1 MSSEVTFKIKIEGSS
16 EVKNVTVD
24 AVELSKAFTAVQTE
38 VKNLNSQ
45 MVSLASTINVL
56 ESVSNMIGDM
66 RKALT
71 SLSDAYSQQE
81 VAEAR
86 LAQAMRNTM
95 GASDEEIQSIKDL
108 AAEQQKI
115 GIVGDEVQLAA
126 AQELATYLELSDSL
140 KTIIPVM
147 NDMIAQQLGLGAS
160 AESATQIASMLG
172 KVMNGQTEALSR
184 YGYKFDDAQKQ
195 ILQFGTESE
204 RAAVLAQVVS
214 DAVGGMNEELAKTDS
229 GRQQQLAN
237 TMGDL
242 KEKIGALIQ
251 GIMPIITALSELAMT
266 ALGIMKLVS
275 AVSKLKDTM
284 LYAKLESFALA
295 VAQKTQAAAA
305 RILGVSEEAAALATG
320 KLKTQILLL
329 QSAMTFGFALAIH
342 GIISLIVRL
351 TSKSNTASEAVEGL
365 DDATDAF
372 KNTSSQM
379 RSELSMEIVALE
391 DLIKQK
397 GKEGEKVEELNSKYG
412 EAFGYHKT
420 AAEWYDVL
428 TTKSSEYCKML
439 GYEAKAKVLA
449 AKSGDKQVELDSIEE
464 RMKMLENAGLNQMTV
479 TTVNSSITGTT
490 YNVQETEYGKLS
502 RQAEALRK
510 EISGLDA
517 EFRGCMA
524 SAAALAS
531 EVSGSANDAA
541 SSIDWQKMSLSDL
554 SKKIQEQ
561 EALVKSLAGTEDKE
575 AFAAENNILKQMQT
589 REASLKSMVGLPT
602 GGASTKS
609 LSSDIESYRTSVER
623 AVQVNQAFYSGKTD
637 LQAQMDAMKS
647 GITQLINK
655 YGAESDAVKVLIKEY
670 GTLRDAMRGAL
681 EPLPELKP
689 IKTEAKTDKG
699 GGLADRN
706 EKINIKVTGEE
717 KVKKATSSLSAL
729 GDVMSSLSGAVGEN
743 AASWLTWISNLISA
757 VAAAIPAIA
766 SLVAAKKQDVNA
778 NIAESTTGGASAVA
792 DIPFVGP
799 MMAVAAVASILAA
812 FASIPKFATG
822 GIAYGPTLGLFGEYS
837 GAANNP
843 EVVAPLDRL
852 RALIGTT
859 DSGFRR
865 VDFRIR
871 GRDLVSIN
879 NRETSRRRRSGWQ

>member
-115 GIVGDEVQLAA
+115 GVVGDEVQLAA

-184 YGYKFDDAQKQ
+184 YGYKFDDVQKQ

-251 GIMPIITALSELAMT
+251 GILPIITALSELAIS

-284 LYAKLESFALA
+284 LYAKLESMALA

-305 RILGVSEEAAALATG
+305 RILGVSEEAAAFATG

-329 QSAMTFGFALAIH
+329 QSAMTFGLAMAIQ
-342 GIISLIVRL
+342 GIISLIVRF
-351 TSKSNTASEAVEGL
+351 TSKSNTATESVEGL

-464 RMKMLENAGLNQMTV
+464 QMKRLEAAGQNQMTV
-479 TTVNSSITGTT
+479 TTMNRSITGTT

-510 EISGLDA
+510 EISGLDS
-517 EFRGCMA
+517 EFKKCMG

-531 EVSGSANDAA
+531 EVSGSANDAT

-647 GITQLINK
+647 GITQLIGK
-655 YGAESDAVKVLIKEY
+655 YGAESDSVKALIKEY
-670 GTLRDAMRGAL
+670 NTLRDAMRGTL
-681 EPLPELKP
+681 EPIPELDP
-689 IKTEAKTDKG
+689 IKTEAKTGNK
-699 GGLADRN
+699 GGLAKRKERIDL
-706 EKINIKVTGEE
+706 KVTGEE
-717 KVKKATSSLSAL
+717 KVKRATSSLSAL

-743 AASWLTWISNLISA
+743 AASWLNWISNLISA

-766 SLVAAKKQDVNA
+766 SLVLAKKQETNA
-778 NIAESTTGGASAVA
+778 NVEAAATGGASSVA
-792 DIPFVGP
+792 SIPYVGP
-799 MMAVAAVASILAA
+799 IMAVAAVASILAA

-822 GIAYGPTLGLFGEYS
+822 AIAYGPTLGLFGEYS
-837 GAANNP
+837 GAVNNP

-859 DSGFRR
+859 DPGFSR

-879 NRETSRRRRSGWQ
+879 NRETSRRRRS

>member
-184 YGYKFDDAQKQ
+184 YGYKFDDVQKQ

-251 GIMPIITALSELAMT
+251 GILPIITALSELAIS

-372 KNTSSQM
+372 KDTSSQM
-379 RSELSMEIVALE
+379 RSELSMEIAALE

-464 RMKMLENAGLNQMTV
+464 QMKRLEAAGQNQMSV
-479 TTVNSSITGTT
+479 TTVSSTITSST
-490 YNVQETEYGKLS
+490 YNAVRETDYGKLY
-502 RQAEALRK
+502 RQAESLRK
-510 EISGLDA
+510 EMGRIYLFTPDSIITHPIWACFSIS
-517 EFRGCMA
+517 C
-524 SAAALAS
+524 
-531 EVSGSANDAA
+531 
-541 SSIDWQKMSLSDL
+541 
-554 SKKIQEQ
+554 
-561 EALVKSLAGTEDKE
+561 
-575 AFAAENNILKQMQT
+575 
-589 REASLKSMVGLPT
+589 
-602 GGASTKS
+602 
-609 LSSDIESYRTSVER
+609 
-623 AVQVNQAFYSGKTD
+623 
-637 LQAQMDAMKS
+637 
-647 GITQLINK
+647 
-655 YGAESDAVKVLIKEY
+655 
-670 GTLRDAMRGAL
+670 
-681 EPLPELKP
+681 
-689 IKTEAKTDKG
+689 
-699 GGLADRN
+699 
-706 EKINIKVTGEE
+706 
-717 KVKKATSSLSAL
+717 
-729 GDVMSSLSGAVGEN
+729 
-743 AASWLTWISNLISA
+743 
-757 VAAAIPAIA
+757 
-766 SLVAAKKQDVNA
+766 
-778 NIAESTTGGASAVA
+778 
-792 DIPFVGP
+792 
-799 MMAVAAVASILAA
+799 
-812 FASIPKFATG
+812 
-822 GIAYGPTLGLFGEYS
+822 
-837 GAANNP
+837 
-843 EVVAPLDRL
+843 
-852 RALIGTT
+852 
-859 DSGFRR
+859 
-865 VDFRIR
+865 
-871 GRDLVSIN
+871 
-879 NRETSRRRRSGWQ
+879 

>member
-1 MSSEVTFKIKIEGSS
+1 MANEITFKIRIDGSDS
-16 EVKNVTVD
+16 VKEITLD
-24 AVELSKAFTAVQTE
+24 SKELAQAFSQVQTE
-38 VKNLNSQ
+38 VKGLKAN
-45 MVSLASTINVL
+45 MVSLASTIGAIDGVTNAL
-56 ESVSNMIGDM
+56 NQLNGMMTS
-66 RKALT
+66 LT
-71 SLSDAYSQQE
+71 SAYSVQE
-81 VAEAR
+81 SAETR
-86 LAQAMRNTM
+86 LAQAMRNSM
-95 GASDEEIQSIKDL
+95 GATDEQIQSIKDL
-108 AAEQQKI
+108 TSQQQAL
-115 GIVGDEVQLAA
+115 GVVGDEVQLTA
-126 AQELATYLELSDSL
+126 AQELATYLELSSSL
-140 KTIIPVM
+140 ETLIPVM
-147 NDMIAQQLGLGAS
+147 NDMIVQQLGLGAS
-160 AESATQIASMLG
+160 AEGATQIATMLG

-184 YGYKFDDAQKQ
+184 AGYKFDEAQKH

-204 RAAVLAQVVS
+204 RAAVLAQSVS
-214 DAVGGMNEELAKTDS
+214 GVVGGMNSEFAKTDA
-229 GRQQQLAN
+229 GKMQKMAN
-237 TMGDL
+237 TLGDAQESAGRFLTFIPPMISGLTGVANTWLGIYKL
-242 KEKIGALIQ
+242 KEAIK
-251 GIMPIITALSELAMT
+251 E
-266 ALGIMKLVS
+266 
-275 AVSKLKDTM
+275 LKDITFF
-284 LYAKLESFALA
+284 AKIQSAALA
-295 VAQKTQAAAA
+295 VHQKMLAAANRLLA
-305 RILGVSEEAAALATG
+305 ASGYTAAAGTTA
-320 KLKTQILLL
+320 LKVAVTALYAAL
-329 QSAMTFGFALAIH
+329 SFGIYALISGLVSLFSRMGSKAKDAAD
-342 GIISLIVRL
+342 GIEDLG
-351 TSKSNTASEAVEGL
+351 EAE
-365 DDATDAF
+365 DAF

>member
-1 MSSEVTFKIKIEGSS
+1 MANKVTFEIEIKGSS
-16 EVKNVTVD
+16 EVKTVTVD
-24 AVELSKAFTAVQTE
+24 AQQLASAFSEVRAE
-38 VKNLNSQ
+38 VKELDSK
-45 MVSLASTINVL
+45 MVSLSSGINVL
-56 ESVSNMIGDM
+56 EAMSDAIGQLHGTLSS
-66 RKALT
+66 LT
-71 SLSDAYSQQE
+71 SAYTQQE
-81 VAEAR
+81 VAETR

-108 AAEQQKI
+108 TAEQQKI

-237 TMGDL
+237 TMGDI
-242 KEKIGALIQ
+242 KEKCGQVVSA
-251 GIMPIITALSELAMT
+251 IMPLVTLISSFSTLALNVT
-266 ALGIMKLVS
+266 KLT
-275 AVSKLKDTM
+275 KYFGQLNI
-284 LYAKLESFALA
+284 ESIKTKVESMALA

-305 RILGVSEEAAALATG
+305 RILGVSEEAAAFATG

-329 QSAMTFGFALAIH
+329 QSAMTFGLALAIQA
-342 GIISLIVRL
+342 IISLIVRF
-351 TSKSNTASEAVEGL
+351 TSKSNTASEAVEEL

-464 RMKMLENAGLNQMTV
+464 RMKMLEAAGQNQKTQTSSGRTGIVVTV
-479 TTVNSSITGTT
+479 V
-490 YNVQETEYGKLS
+490 TEYGKLS
-502 RQAEALRK
+502 EQAELLRS
-510 EISGLDA
+510 EISDLDA
-517 EFRGCMA
+517 EFKKCTA

-531 EVSGSANDAA
+531 EVNGSANDAA

-575 AFAAENNILKQMQT
+575 AFAAQNNILKQMQA
-589 REASLKSMVGLPT
+589 RETSLKSMVGLPT
-602 GGASTKS
+602 SGGGTSSKSLSSNS
-609 LSSDIESYRTSVER
+609 LSSDIDAYRSSMER
-623 AVQVNQAFYSGKTD
+623 SEQVNQVFYSGIAYR
-637 LQAQMDAMKS
+637 QAQLDAMKS
-647 GITQLINK
+647 GITNLISK
-655 YGAESDAVKVLIKEY
+655 YGSESDAIKELIKEY
-670 GTLRDAMRGAL
+670 NNLRDAMNFL
-681 EPLPELKP
+681 QEPLPKLDP
-689 IKTEAKTDKG
+689 IVKVND
-699 GGLADRN
+699 GGLAKRN
-706 EKINIKVTGEE
+706 QKIDLKVTGEE
-717 KVKKATSSLSAL
+717 KVKRATSSLSAL

-766 SLVAAKKQDVNA
+766 SLVAAKKQETNA
-778 NIAESTTGGASAVA
+778 NVEAAATGGASSVA
-792 DIPFVGP
+792 SIPYVGP
-799 MMAVAAVASILAA
+799 IMAVAAVASILAA

-859 DSGFRR
+859 DSGFSR

-879 NRETSRRRRSGWQ
+879 NRETSRRRRS

>member
-1 MSSEVTFKIKIEGSS
+1 MANKVTFEIEIKGSS
-16 EVKNVTVD
+16 EVKTVTVD
-24 AVELSKAFTAVQTE
+24 AQQLASAFSEVRAE
-38 VKNLNSQ
+38 VKELDSK
-45 MVSLASTINVL
+45 MVSLSSGINVL
-56 ESVSNMIGDM
+56 EAMSDAIGQLHGTLSS
-66 RKALT
+66 LT
-71 SLSDAYSQQE
+71 SAYTQQE
-81 VAEAR
+81 VAETR

-214 DAVGGMNEELAKTDS
+214 DAVDGMNEELAKTDS

-237 TMGDL
+237 TMGDI
-242 KEKIGALIQ
+242 KEKCGQVVSA
-251 GIMPIITALSELAMT
+251 IMPLVTLISSFSTLALNVT
-266 ALGIMKLVS
+266 KLT
-275 AVSKLKDTM
+275 KYFGQLNI
-284 LYAKLESFALA
+284 ESIKTKVESMALA

-305 RILGVSEEAAALATG
+305 RILGVSEEAAAFATG

-329 QSAMTFGFALAIH
+329 QSAMTFGLALAIQ

-351 TSKSNTASEAVEGL
+351 TSKSNTASEAVEEL

-464 RMKMLENAGLNQMTV
+464 RMKMLETAGQNQMTV
-479 TTVNSSITGTT
+479 TTVNQSITGTT
-490 YNVQETEYGKLS
+490 FNVQETEYGKLY
-502 RQAEALRK
+502 RQAESLRK

-517 EFRGCMA
+517 EFKKCMG

-531 EVSGSANDAA
+531 EVNGSANDAA

-561 EALVKSLAGTEDKE
+561 EASVKSLAGTEDKE
-575 AFAAENNILKQMQT
+575 AFAAENNILKQMQA

-602 GGASTKS
+602 SGGGTSSNS

-623 AVQVNQAFYSGKTD
+623 AVQVNQTFYSGKAD
-637 LQAQMDAMKS
+637 ILAQLDAMKS
-647 GITQLINK
+647 GITQIIGK
-655 YGAESDAVKVLIKEY
+655 YGAESDTVKALIKEY

-717 KVKKATSSLSAL
+717 KVKKATSNLSAL

-792 DIPFVGP
+792 DIPYVGP
-799 MMAVAAVASILAA
+799 IMAVAAVASILAA

-859 DSGFRR
+859 DSGFSR

-879 NRETSRRRRSGWQ
+879 NRETSRRRRS